1 MLVLNIKIGVLVG
14 AGISLLNF
22 EFFSHEEY
30 SCLSS
35 VFIGCMLVPQINETA
50 SCYFDGPISKRYYTL
65 ISNLEKAVIGFEVK
79 EQVMNGYS
87 VYK

>member
-1 MLVLNIKIGVLVG
+1 MGFWIG

-30 SCLSS
+30 SCLNS
-35 VFIGCMLVPQINETA
+35 VFIGCMLVPKINETA

>member
-1 MLVLNIKIGVLVG
+1 MLVLNIKIGVLDWG
-14 AGISLLNF
+14 WNF
-22 EFFSHEEY
+22 PFKFQIFSHEEY

-65 ISNLEKAVIGFEVK
+65 IFNLEKAVIGFEVK

-87 VYK
+87 VSK